1 MTQHEKV
8 WEPVVELVK
17 TINEGEV
24 GRHILERYL
33 KLNQDFMEEYV
44 DYLKSIKDWRTA
56 SKCLVQ
62 IINDDRFVSSKG
74 LTSYEFCME
83 LCQMVSHF
91 PDRCI
96 DIDGN
101 AAIRHCVGRFTDEVG
116 NLWNFLAEY
125 FINQGLFEKARDVF
139 EEALEKVASARDFG
153 LVYSAYLK
161 FEEELLTLA
170 MEEGE
175 EDEEVKE
182 QQEKEDEELRKIDA
196 LLQID
201 QQDRME

>member
-1 MTQHEKV
+1 M
-8 WEPVVELVK
+8 VK
-17 TINEGEV
+17 TVKEGEF
-24 GRHILERYL
+24 GRHILQRYL

-44 DYLKSIKDWRTA
+44 DYLKSIEDWRNA

-62 IINDDRFVSSKG
+62 IINDERFVSSKG

-83 LCQMVSHF
+83 LCQMLSHH
-91 PDRCI
+91 PEECVE
-96 DIDGN
+96 IDGN
-101 AAIRHCVGRFTDEVG
+101 AAIRHCIGRYTDEVG

-125 FINQGLFEKARDVF
+125 FIRQGLFEKARDVF

-161 FEEELLTLA
+161 FEEELLTMA

-175 EDEEVKE
+175 DDQEVAE
-182 QQEKEDEELRKIDA
+182 QLEKEDAEANYIDN
-196 LLQID
+196 LLQIE
-201 QQDRME
+201 QKDRIEYFGVT